1 MTSLVIARL
10 ALLAAAIVL
19 FIMSA
24 RTGQD
29 VFRLV
34 AIGLLVVAVAM
45 RFVDRRGPPGGRSPT
60 DP

>member
-1 MTSLVIARL
+1 MTPLVLARL
-10 ALLAAAIVL
+10 ALLAAAVVL
-19 FIMSA
+19 FVMSA

-45 RFVDRRGPPGGRSPT
+45 RFVDRRKPPEGPPG
-60 DP
+60 D